1 MSKLKTN
8 LDPWLLV
15 FVAGSSAAN
24 RTAWLLNR
32 SPLWV
37 VSRQE
42 ESEVPVGAVETD
54 SSTFLR
60 SLAKQIVRGEA
71 RLGDVET
78 SHVQVTLP
86 HLVVVAV
93 RLVDEVAAGT

>member
-1 MSKLKTN
+1 M
-8 LDPWLLV
+8 
-15 FVAGSSAAN
+15 
-24 RTAWLLNR
+24 
-32 SPLWV
+32 
-37 VSRQE
+37 
-42 ESEVPVGAVETD
+42 GAVETD